1 MLGRQYDK
9 LRMMDRG
16 EEASQRAKVWGFC
29 GGSRDKKC
37 RFRRYIRG
45 DLEFRRGDWEIGED
59 ETSVHALFGPFA
71 MDHNAGGCSPG
82 VRDLWVEEA
91 QKCRYSE
98 GRILVEY
105 ERQSRGVFW
114 LMSLC
119 WTGESVDVK
128 GTGEGNRK
136 GRQEE

>member
-1 MLGRQYDK
+1 
-9 LRMMDRG
+9 MDRG

-71 MDHNAGGCSPG
+71 MDHNAGGYSRG
-82 VRDLWVEEA
+82 VTFEFKRRRNVDIRKVESWSSMEA
-91 QKCRYSE
+91 K
-98 GRILVEY
+98 G
-105 ERQSRGVFW
+105 RQSRGVFC